1 VNKRE
6 EIIWGGIVL
15 ALLYLTGIIT
25 FAAHALRV
33 DEIYQ
38 PACTEIHKADSSPR
52 GCDEDVF
59 HRRY

>member
-6 EIIWGGIVL
+6 EILWGGIIL

-38 PACTEIHKADSSPR
+38 PDCTEIHKADSSPR
-52 GCDEDVF
+52 GCDE
-59 HRRY
+59 